1 MIGVFEYDRKVKQG
15 VEITLNVIREL
26 YKYREMIFSLIRK
39 DLRSRYK
46 GSALGFLW
54 TFINPLLQLVVYT
67 IVFSI
72 LFPTNIDKFY
82 IFLFIGLVPWLFFNT
97 AIVGGST
104 SVVSQENLIKK
115 IYFPRQVLPISYVTS
130 GFVNMLLTFIVIF
143 LVLFFSG
150 FGIAYETL
158 WALPI
163 VMLVEYLLALGIA
176 MIMSALTVYVRDLE
190 YILGIVAMCWMY
202 LTPILYEIDT
212 IPEEYRYLI
221 YLNPM
226 TGVIRC
232 YRDILYY
239 KQLPEL
245 EVLGS
250 AFGVGLGFLIV
261 GFIVFERLQR
271 HFVEEL

>member
-1 MIGVFEYDRKVKQG
+1 MQKIKQG
-15 VEITLNVIREL
+15 VVITLNVIREL